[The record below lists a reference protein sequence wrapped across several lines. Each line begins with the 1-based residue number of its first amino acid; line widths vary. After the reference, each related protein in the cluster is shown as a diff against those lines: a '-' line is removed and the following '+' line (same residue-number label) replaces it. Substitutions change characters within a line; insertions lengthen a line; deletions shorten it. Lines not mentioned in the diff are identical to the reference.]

1 DQEVDGASGDSL
13 GAAAIEELR
22 GPFIVVGR
30 DGQVGKRTQRGAQAL
45 PRLGLANARQQLL
58 ANGTDEVGVPGVHQA
73 LPLAQVTP
81 FARIEVVRPS
91 AQRER
96 PDRRVDE
103 DQERRLRCRS
113 GLILGDTP
121 ICSLALRG
129 RRLSASDQI
138 GVSTRIKNAACG
150 QRERPDRR
158 VDEDQERRLRCRS
171 GLWSYPS
178 SNGIWPTRSR
188 ISRWR
193 RRRTYSRRA
202 DVTASF
208 LVRCFPARRACSM
221 RASSRAR
228 LVAIGTPP

>member
-1 DQEVDGASGDSL
+1 MPRRRSRRVQLELQDACVTAEVLVRGVDWRAVRRRDRADQEVAGASGDSL

-45 PRLGLANARQQLL
+45 TRLGLANARQQLL

-91 AQRER
+91 A
-96 PDRRVDE
+96 
-103 DQERRLRCRS
+103 
-113 GLILGDTP
+113 
-121 ICSLALRG
+121 
-129 RRLSASDQI
+129 
-138 GVSTRIKNAACG
+138 